1 MTDAF
6 LVGGVRTPFGRYRG
20 ALADSRPDD
29 LAALVLGAALERAGV
44 PHEAVDEVIFGAAN
58 QAGEDNRNVARMASL
73 LAGLPDEV
81 PGYTVNRLCA
91 SSLQA
96 VASAAQ
102 QIRTGEADVVVAGG
116 VAPRTPPPI
125 AWAPAAC
132 GPSLR
137 RPSRSAPARPM
148 SSWRAASSR

>member
-29 LAALVLGAALERAGV
+29 LAALVLGAALERSGV
-44 PHEAVDEVIFGAAN
+44 PHEAIDEVIFGAAN

-102 QIRTGEADVVVAGG
+102 QIRAGEADVVVAGG
-116 VAPRTPPPI
+116 GGAMKRGPVGLPQSPPPR
-125 AWAPAAC
+125 APPRAGAAPPPPR
-132 GPSLR
+132 GPGNPR
-137 RPSRSAPARPM
+137 VQE
-148 SSWRAASSR
+148 